1 MTSRILATAVAAA
14 FLATAA
20 VPTVA
25 FAAAAKKSS
34 AQQEKM
40 KDCAAKWGEEKK
52 AKKVSG
58 QKAHR
63 AFMSTCLK
71 G

>member
-1 MTSRILATAVAAA
+1 MISRILATALAAA
-14 FLATAA
+14 FLTTAG
-20 VPTVA
+20 VPTIA
-25 FAAAAKKSS
+25 FAAKKSS
-34 AQQEKM
+34 AQNEKM